1 MFKDLNIIAFSTAE
15 AVYLLDFENEI
26 KFNSKIDIQ
35 NVVFVTYVDIYIVMM
50 IASEEES
57 SEATITCRMLY
68 GSEEGSL

>member
-1 MFKDLNIIAFSTAE
+1 
-15 AVYLLDFENEI
+15 LLDFENEI

-35 NVVFVTYVDIYIVMM
+35 NVAFVTYVDIYIVMM